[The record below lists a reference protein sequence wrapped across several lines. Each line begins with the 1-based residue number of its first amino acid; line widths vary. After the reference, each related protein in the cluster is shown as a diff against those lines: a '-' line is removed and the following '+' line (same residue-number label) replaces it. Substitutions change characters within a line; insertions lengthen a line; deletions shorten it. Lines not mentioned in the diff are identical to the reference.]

1 MLRGL
6 APAFALLAVTIA
18 ATFPRV
24 AAAQQPT
31 PPPLPCPTQPTAA
44 AQSTAPSSGQNAPQ
58 QTPPTDAWHCITVSF
73 EYDFSKTPPC
83 AGSKP
88 KHPCVA
94 QFAIYETTA
103 GTNKKNRVF
112 LFYVPLPVKQSGAVQ
127 VTGESPKQ
135 IDFVLGWHKLGVG
148 ALDETGKDSHMK
160 FCDSCATWIDVEA
173 GPTPTPSAPAPG
185 SSTTPPATPPP
196 ATPPTP

>member
-1 MLRGL
+1 MLRG
-6 APAFALLAVTIA
+6 FALSILLLAGARTVG
-18 ATFPRV
+18 
-24 AAAQQPT
+24 AQQT
-31 PPPLPCPTQPTAA
+31 APPLPCPTQPTAA

-58 QTPPTDAWHCITVSF
+58 QTPPTDAWHCITVQF

-83 AGSKP
+83 TGSKP

-112 LFYVPLPVKQSGAVQ
+112 LFYVPLPVKQSGTVQ